1 MHAGGTTRNNV
12 IQTPRLDS
20 DHRFSLNKELMS
32 SSQTFVSAP
41 LRVGFRRKI
50 AAYLALTKPRVM
62 ELLLAVTIPTMFL
75 AQQGVPHLL
84 LVLVTLIGGAMSA
97 GSAGAF
103 NCVIDR
109 DIDRVMHRTEARPL
123 VTGEVSTREAVIF
136 ASTLAVVS
144 TVWFG
149 FLTNWLAAGLSLGA
163 ILFYV
168 LVYSLL
174 LKRRTPQNIVWGGA
188 AGGFPVLIGWATVTG
203 SLALTPIVLFLIIFL
218 WTPPH
223 YWPLSWKYREDYQN
237 AQVPMLTV
245 VRGPITVGLQIVLY
259 AWATLA
265 ASLVL
270 IPVANMG
277 VIYVLL
283 ALGLG
288 GAFVVESHRLYQGI
302 VSNRDVSPMR
312 LFHFSNAYLALLFVG
327 IALDALWHVQI
338 ALW

>member
-1 MHAGGTTRNNV
+1 
-12 IQTPRLDS
+12 
-20 DHRFSLNKELMS
+20 MS
-32 SSQTFVSAP
+32 SSKTLVLETP
-41 LRVGFRRKI
+41 RVGARRKI
-50 AAYLALTKPRVM
+50 AALVALTKPRVM

-109 DIDRVMHRTEARPL
+109 DIDRLMRRTEARPL
-123 VTGEVSTREAVIF
+123 VTGDVSTREAVIF

-144 TVWFG
+144 TLWFG

-168 LVYSLL
+168 LIYSLL

-203 SLALTPIVLFLIIFL
+203 SLSLTPVLLFLIIFL

-223 YWPLSWKYREDYQN
+223 YWPLSWKYRGDYQN
-237 AQVPMLTV
+237 AEVPMLTV
-245 VRGPITVGLQIVLY
+245 VRGPMTVGLQIVLY

-277 VIYVLL
+277 WIYAVL
-283 ALGLG
+283 AIGLG
-288 GAFVVESHRLYQGI
+288 GTFVIESHRLYQRI
-302 VSNRDVSPMR
+302 VTKREVLPMR

-327 IALDALWHVQI
+327 IAIDALWHLNIV
-338 ALW
+338 L